1 MSAGELARLIRMANQ
16 IATAFE
22 GQGGQAAR
30 DTAGHIRAFWARPMR
45 EDIVRHLQA
54 GGDGNRQD
62 HSWQAKEL
70 AAGGQR
76 EEADDRVQPDLSA
89 NNARRDHLVE

>member
-54 GGDGNRQD
+54 GGEGLNPTAR
-62 HSWQAKEL
+62 
-70 AAGGQR
+70 AAV
-76 EEADDRVQPDLSA
+76 EALTAASPAVGSGA
-89 NNARRDHLVE
+89 